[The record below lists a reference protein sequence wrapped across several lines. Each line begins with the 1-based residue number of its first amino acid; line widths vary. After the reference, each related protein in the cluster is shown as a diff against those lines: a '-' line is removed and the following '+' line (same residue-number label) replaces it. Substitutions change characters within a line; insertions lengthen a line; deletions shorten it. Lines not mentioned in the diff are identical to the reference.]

1 MTWGALLRRLRP
13 LVGALIVVL
22 LTAWAWPRRDELAA
36 AFRDLGGSVL
46 PAALV
51 LGLALVLA
59 VATWRASLAA
69 VGTRLDTRESVAVYL
84 PAQLGKYLPGALWP
98 VLGQADRAG
107 DFGVSRR
114 SVAVGGALAVLVA
127 ALTAATV
134 GVFAIA
140 PLGGLAL
147 VVSVVCAVALATS
160 LLLAPGPLLRAG
172 ARVLPGWAGTVSPD
186 PPALRRALRW
196 GWATWLVQG
205 LHLLPLL
212 VASGVGWREALVL
225 RSAATPLRGSPG
237 LLPFRAGRSRCA
249 GSRAGARALGRRRHP
264 HGLRDRAC
272 VPCAHDRRRRPRCR
286 GRSPGPRGARG
297 HGLPEHGLHGFDGR
311 VPRPGRRLVLG
322 LASQSP
328 TQPRVQQQAAYR
340 VDELGLVVREQIP
353 VTPSCHRLGHPAG
366 RAERRR
372 TASRARRPR
381 PPRAPTPP

>member
-22 LTAWAWPRRDELAA
+22 LAAWAWPRRDELAA

-212 VASGVGWREALVL
+212 VASGVGWREALVPAVCGY
-225 RSAATPLRGSPG
+225 AAAWLAG
-237 LLPFRAGRSRCA
+237 LVAVFAP
-249 GSRAGARALGRRRHP
+249 AGAGVREA
-264 HGLRDRAC
+264 A
-272 VPCAHDRRRRPRCR
+272 
-286 GRSPGPRGARG
+286 
-297 HGLPEHGLHGFDGR
+297 
-311 VPRPGRRLVLG
+311 LVLALSG
-322 LASQSP
+322 VVDTP
-328 TQPRVQQQAAYR
+328 TAFAIA
-340 VDELGLVVREQIP
+340 L
-353 VTPSCHRLGHPAG
+353 
-366 RAERRR
+366 
-372 TASRARRPR
+372 ASRALTIVVDVLGAGVGLRAARGAGTRP
-381 PPRAPTPP
+381 A